1 MGRNSRKEG
10 EKGVRCREKTTMTTS
25 SLSFWLL
32 PQHNNQHMMVTRRR
46 GEDDEEDADDN
57 DGKESGR
64 RRKGGRGVIFILRVE
79 ASGMGLGM
87 GVGKG
92 TGVGTRSAQRSRRMM
107 TGWMQSARS
116 ECVIFSSGKTEVIGQ
131 GTAPVLVPMTSVF
144 FGLFS
149 HTFKIKPT
157 LDNTLVEITSSFVL
171 S

>member
-1 MGRNSRKEG
+1 L
-10 EKGVRCREKTTMTTS
+10 
-25 SLSFWLL
+25 SLSSSSTLG
-32 PQHNNQHMMVTRRR
+32 PNNQHEAVRELTGGRPPWLAVGPPSLCVVAMTSTGGGGGGWDVVFV
-46 GEDDEEDADDN
+46 EP
-57 DGKESGR
+57 SGQ
-64 RRKGGRGVIFILRVE
+64 RRKGGRGLR
-79 ASGMGLGM
+79 GDNDDDKDNG

-92 TGVGTRSAQRSRRMM
+92 AGARGAPRLRRTM
-107 TGWMQSARS
+107 TGWMQLARS

-157 LDNTLVEITSSFVL
+157 LDNTLVDITPSFVL